1 MLTKIKDA
9 WGNFRRHKILFGLLA
24 IMGFLCYRMFI
35 SNYIII
41 APIIKRDNYQDPID
55 LHNQLAACLQN
66 SDEQAA
72 AIHANNVAATA
83 DFK

>member
-1 MLTKIKDA
+1 MWQKTKDFVSNLK
-9 WGNFRRHKILFGLLA
+9 RHKIMVLIILVL
-24 IMGFLCYRMFI
+24 GFLCYRMFV
-35 SNYIII
+35 SNYIIVN
-41 APIIKRDNYQDPID
+41 PIIKKDNYQDPID

-72 AIHANNVAATA
+72 AIHANNVAATS